1 VRGCDF
7 SGCDLPGKNALKA
20 YKSPSIRRPAGPSS
34 VFHLVSP
41 VANGTIILPTRQVLM
56 NAPSILRRPCHLA
69 ADGLGPVP
77 GGCGVLQ
84 VVKTAQSRGRTE
96 RTLFLQHFR
105 NYCGAIKVA
114 RCGFPWEKTTKR
126 PVASVCTNCET
137 AYAVISALR
146 RRALAGRSTASRDR
160 RNAAESRNPSLLMSH
175 YRLRSPIHHA
185 GKR

>member
-1 VRGCDF
+1 VIFLAAICRKKCAYSAISRLLYAG
-7 SGCDLPGKNALKA
+7 LPVL
-20 YKSPSIRRPAGPSS
+20 PP
-34 VFHLVSP
+34 FFMVSP
-41 VANGTIILPTRQVLM
+41 VANGTIVLPTRQVLM

-146 RRALAGRSTASRDR
+146 RRALAGQ
-160 RNAAESRNPSLLMSH
+160 ECC
-175 YRLRSPIHHA
+175 
-185 GKR
+185 GKA

>member
-1 VRGCDF
+1 MARLPNKSFVSRRCSRCSSNLFDHLGWVRGCDF

-105 NYCGAIKVA
+105 NYCGAIKVGQALMISRRLAADA
-114 RCGFPWEKTTKR
+114 RAERAGAR
-126 PVASVCTNCET
+126 PSRAVVA
-137 AYAVISALR
+137 R
-146 RRALAGRSTASRDR
+146 RR
-160 RNAAESRNPSLLMSH
+160 
-175 YRLRSPIHHA
+175 
-185 GKR
+185 

>member
-1 VRGCDF
+1 M
-7 SGCDLPGKNALKA
+7 
-20 YKSPSIRRPAGPSS
+20 
-34 VFHLVSP
+34 VSP

-96 RTLFLQHFR
+96 RTLFFQHFR

-126 PVASVCTNCET
+126 PVASVYTNCET
-137 AYAVISALR
+137 ALTAADG
-146 RRALAGRSTASRDR
+146 RALPLPFAAAAGAWLLFQLDVVGIHD
-160 RNAAESRNPSLLMSH
+160 SRNESWKALVDFRTPRGVLHLYALTLAPDQARFSE
-175 YRLRSPIHHA
+175 RLEVLRE
-185 GKR
+185 G